1 MAVLWAFVYN
11 MQEHNEAA
19 LLSDWSSPPPWP
31 IFIAVNVLAG
41 SLRAAADAL
50 TPPPIIMLDYAF
62 SQQKLVLANWIQ
74 KFKVAD
80 LVVAAKGPVTC
91 KDLAGWAKGG

>member
-1 MAVLWAFVYN
+1 M
-11 MQEHNEAA
+11 
-19 LLSDWSSPPPWP
+19 
-31 IFIAVNVLAG
+31 LAG
-41 SLRAAADAL
+41 SLCVAADAL
-50 TPPPIIMLDYAF
+50 TPPPILIMLDYAL
-62 SQQKLVLANWIQ
+62 SQEKLVLANWIQ